1 MTFLV
6 PQSVSNCRSDEKQ
19 PSTWFT
25 VLWEMSHKAMYG
37 RLHRKNRKEFNW
49 TSKKSKSKTKYKMVS
64 LEDFNIIGKRQKKS
78 KFQCKLTDSL
88 HIK

>member
-1 MTFLV
+1 
-6 PQSVSNCRSDEKQ
+6 
-19 PSTWFT
+19 
-25 VLWEMSHKAMYG
+25 
-37 RLHRKNRKEFNW
+37 
-49 TSKKSKSKTKYKMVS
+49 MVS